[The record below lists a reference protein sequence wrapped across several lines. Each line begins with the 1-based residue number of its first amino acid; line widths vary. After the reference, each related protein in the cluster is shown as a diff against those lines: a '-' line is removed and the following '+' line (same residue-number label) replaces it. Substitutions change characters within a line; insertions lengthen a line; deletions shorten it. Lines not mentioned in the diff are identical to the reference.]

1 MRSSLPLADEGGI
14 DDRGI
19 SRRGLLAGGA
29 VASAG
34 ALLGHLPGASAGQRD
49 PKHKRR
55 RRADVVV
62 VGAGFAGLTAARELE
77 RNGHSTIVLEARDRV
92 GGRSVNADIGG
103 GEITERGG
111 TFAGPTQ
118 DRVIALGRKMGVGL
132 FDTYDTG
139 DNLYI
144 ANGERLRFSDTG
156 ITGSA
161 PPDPVIIPDLAQFV
175 FRLDEMSTQVP
186 VDAPWNAPNAAAY
199 DAQTLQQFI
208 DENTVTPQFRALAPL
223 ATRPIFGAEPRE
235 VSLLFV
241 LFYTASSGNE
251 QNPGTFERNFNTR
264 GGAQMFRFDGGSQV
278 ICKRLARKLG
288 RSVVLGSPV
297 RRIVRSRGGV
307 SVYSDRVDV
316 RAKRV
321 IVAIPPVLTGKIDYE
336 PGLPDDRVE
345 LVDHYPQGT
354 LTKAACV
361 YERPFWRDDG
371 LTGQVLFSDGPISA
385 TFDDSP
391 PDDGKGVVFGFIG
404 GDEARGFAKLSQRR
418 RREAVID
425 NYVEFFGPQAANPK
439 RYIETIW
446 KRETWTRGCPVGIPG
461 LNQLAARG
469 PALRKPVGRI
479 HWAGTETSDYW
490 AGYMDG
496 AVRSGERVAAEVLD
510 RL

>member
-1 MRSSLPLADEGGI
+1 MGCSPAARSRPLERCSAACPE
-14 DDRGI
+14 R
-19 SRRGLLAGGA
+19 SAAG
-29 VASAG
+29 
-34 ALLGHLPGASAGQRD
+34 HH

-55 RRADVVV
+55 RHADVVV

-92 GGRSVNADIGG
+92 GGRSVNAEIGG

-111 TFAGPTQ
+111 TFTGPTQ
-118 DRVIALGRKMGVGL
+118 DRVIALGEKMGVGL

-139 DNLYI
+139 ENLYI
-144 ANGERLRFSDTG
+144 ANGQRLRFSDTG

-199 DAQTLQQFI
+199 DSQTLQQFI

-235 VSLLFV
+235 LSLLFV
-241 LFYTASSGNE
+241 LFYIASSGNE

-307 SVYSDRVDV
+307 TVYSDRVDV
-316 RAKRV
+316 RGRRV

-336 PGLPDDRVE
+336 PSLPDDRVE
-345 LVDHYPQGT
+345 LIDHYPQGT

-371 LTGQVLFSDGPISA
+371 LTGQVLFADGPISA

-391 PDDGKGVVFGFIG
+391 PGRQQGRRLRVHRRRPCPRLREALRAAPPSGRDRQLRRVLRAAGREPEALHRDDLEARDLDSRLPGRNPGTEPARDPRPGAARAGRPDPLG
-404 GDEARGFAKLSQRR
+404 GDRDVGLLGRLHGWRGALRRAR
-418 RREAVID
+418 
-425 NYVEFFGPQAANPK
+425 
-439 RYIETIW
+439 
-446 KRETWTRGCPVGIPG
+446 RGGG
-461 LNQLAARG
+461 HE
-469 PALRKPVGRI
+469 PAL
-479 HWAGTETSDYW
+479 S
-490 AGYMDG
+490 
-496 AVRSGERVAAEVLD
+496 RVALPRPSSA
-510 RL
+510 

>member
-1 MRSSLPLADEGGI
+1 MAPERGI

-34 ALLGHLPGASAGQRD
+34 ALLGRLPGASAAGHH

-103 GEITERGG
+103 GEISERGG
-111 TFAGPTQ
+111 TFTGPTQ
-118 DRVIALGRKMGVGL
+118 DRVIALGEKMNVGL

-139 DNLYI
+139 ENLYI
-144 ANGERLRFSDTG
+144 ANGQRLRFSDTG

-235 VSLLFV
+235 LSLLFV
-241 LFYTASSGNE
+241 LFYIASSGNE

-297 RRIVRSRGGV
+297 RRIVRSRGAV
-307 SVYSDRVDV
+307 TVYSDRVDV
-316 RAKRV
+316 RARRV
-321 IVAIPPVLTGKIDYE
+321 IVAIPPVLTAQDRLRAQPPRRPRRADRSLP
-336 PGLPDDRVE
+336 PGDADQGGLRLRAAVLARRRPHRSGAVRGRADLSDLRRLATGRQQGRRLRV
-345 LVDHYPQGT
+345 H
-354 LTKAACV
+354 
-361 YERPFWRDDG
+361 
-371 LTGQVLFSDGPISA
+371 
-385 TFDDSP
+385 
-391 PDDGKGVVFGFIG
+391 
-404 GDEARGFAKLSQRR
+404 RR
-418 RREAVID
+418 RRCPRLREALT
-425 NYVEFFGPQAANPK
+425 AATPSG
-439 RYIETIW
+439 RDRQLRRVLRAAG
-446 KRETWTRGCPVGIPG
+446 REPEALHRDDLEATRPG
-461 LNQLAARG
+461 LAAARSES
-469 PALRKPVGRI
+469 R
-479 HWAGTETSDYW
+479 D
-490 AGYMDG
+490 
-496 AVRSGERVAAEVLD
+496 
-510 RL
+510 